1 MAIDLAKT
9 AFEARITNNEWDNLC
24 NVTGKYQVSATDTAC
39 PAGTLVVRGSKLPC
53 EGFSGVYNENAFI
66 MTPATDADNIDS
78 VVYASNTY
86 DSQLISDGVNNWHV
100 GHKTLGLGI
109 PAGRRGTFTKINFDN
124 ESVYRFG
131 VGNADDATGTYF
143 SIDDG
148 YLKKEA
154 SALATAGA
162 IYFEKVGSGTFT
174 EGTSASFGYVDL
186 RACRCSVSA

>member
-1 MAIDLAKT
+1 MATDMAKT
-9 AFEARITNNEWDNLC
+9 AFEARITNNEWDNLV
-24 NVTGKYQVSATDTAC
+24 NVTGKYQVSATDTEC
-39 PAGTLVVRGSKLPC
+39 PAGTLVVRSTKLPC
-53 EGFSGVYNENAFI
+53 EGFSGVYNENAYI
-66 MTPATDADNIDS
+66 MVQAASTDNIDS
-78 VVYASNTY
+78 VVYACNTY
-86 DSQLISDGVNNWHV
+86 DSQLISKGANAWHV
-100 GHKTLGLGI
+100 GHATLGLSV
-109 PAGRRGTFTKINFDN
+109 PAGRRGTFTRINFDN

-174 EGTSASFGYVDL
+174 EGTSASFNYVDL
-186 RACRCSVSA
+186 KACRCSVSA